1 MKIWENGNVRELTA
15 EEIATMEHS
24 AKVAEAEYWASLSYD
39 EAVSIEFRKKYSQ
52 DKVEAIIN
60 NYLLDQADPLF
71 AKEFQ
76 EMQTYRA
83 ECKKYVKEKKG
94 MNT

>member
-1 MKIWENGNVRELTA
+1 MIWENGIMREETP
-15 EEIATMEHS
+15 EEIAQREQQ
-24 AKVAEAEYWASLSYD
+24 AAQAEAEYWASLSYD
-39 EAVSIEFRKKYSQ
+39 EAVSIEFRKKYTQ
-52 DKVEAIIN
+52 DRVEAIIN